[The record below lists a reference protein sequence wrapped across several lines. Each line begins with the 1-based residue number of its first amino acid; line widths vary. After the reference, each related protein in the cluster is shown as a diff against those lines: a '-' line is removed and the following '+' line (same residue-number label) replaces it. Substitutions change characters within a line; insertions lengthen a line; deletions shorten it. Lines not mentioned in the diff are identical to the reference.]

1 MCLLLGLEI
10 SQQQGFVPSVEED
23 DLVALVPQEVNLEIP
38 LRLVLSLPSFCS
50 YFCFSML
57 CEQGTWVKEQLPE
70 QELPV
75 LLVPSLIPSV
85 MEEVLV
91 LSFQVKMMV
100 EALLPS

>member
-1 MCLLLGLEI
+1 MSQLLGLEK

-50 YFCFSML
+50 YFYFSTT
-57 CEQGTWVKEQLPE
+57 CEQGTWVTEQLPE
-70 QELPV
+70 QGLLV

-100 EALLPS
+100 KVLLPS